1 MLVEARTI
9 LIGSWWPGSQGAREP
24 GVARPYLSRPGVP
37 GPAWTGRGRVGLS
50 VQRMNKI
57 NKPTV
62 NNRCLVPRG

>member
-37 GPAWTGRGRVGLS
+37 GPGLDRVGLS